1 LLTDPINNKSTLQKG
16 LAAFIPSE
24 NSDKTYIGRM
34 LIDLAKLKVG
44 EESIYDI
51 LRKDPRRIREIIPVF
66 AKELG
71 DFYDKALANINSTW
85 ARVSLIL
92 GTNVSYGNW
101 GAVALQA
108 LKEGKSTLQYINDKV
123 TEYNN

>member
-1 LLTDPINNKSTLQKG
+1 
-16 LAAFIPSE
+16 
-24 NSDKTYIGRM
+24 M
-34 LIDLAKLKVG
+34 LIDLAKLKIG

-51 LRKDPRRIREIIPVF
+51 LRKDPRRIKEIIPIF

-85 ARVSLIL
+85 ARVGLIL
-92 GTNVSYGNW
+92 GANISYGNW

>member
-1 LLTDPINNKSTLQKG
+1 
-16 LAAFIPSE
+16 
-24 NSDKTYIGRM
+24 M

-51 LRKDPRRIREIIPVF
+51 LRKDPRRIKEIVPVF

-85 ARVSLIL
+85 TRVSLIL